1 MVKLSAVS
9 GESPSKNSTNEER
22 PGTRDRILEAAID
35 LFSKK
40 GYDAVSMQDI
50 ADAVGIRKSSIYS
63 HFKGKDEILQS
74 ILSMFIAELARTGK
88 SDDALIETYLSTLG
102 PGGLMAAA
110 GKQFEDRMQSPRLRK
125 VWRMIAMEV
134 YRNAMIRS
142 FFEREML
149 EKPARFWE
157 KAFRAMM
164 DRGMIRRTDP
174 AVLAREYHAFNIYL
188 YVRYLLL
195 FSDEDADKLQSFT
208 QEEGTAHIRFFVEMM
223 KV

>member
-1 MVKLSAVS
+1 MSADS
-9 GESPSKNSTNEER
+9 GESPPALAVR
-22 PGTRDRILEAAID
+22 GVDQPGTRQKILDTAID

-40 GYDAVSMQDI
+40 GYEAVSMQDI
-50 ADAVGIRKSSIYS
+50 AAAVGIRKSSIYS
-63 HFKGKDEILQS
+63 HFKGKDEILQN
-74 ILSMFIAELARTGK
+74 ILSFFITELAKAGTK
-88 SDDALIETYLSTLG
+88 DETALIETYLGTLG
-102 PGGLMAAA
+102 PAGLMAAA
-110 GKQFEDRMQSPRLRK
+110 DRQFEDRLQAPRLRK

-174 AVLAREYHAFNIYL
+174 VVLAREYHAFHVYTYL
-188 YVRYLLL
+188 RYLLL
-195 FSDEDADKLQSFT
+195 FSDDEAEKLQSRT
-208 QEEGTAHIRFFVEMM
+208 RDEGTAHIKFFLEML
-223 KV
+223 KP